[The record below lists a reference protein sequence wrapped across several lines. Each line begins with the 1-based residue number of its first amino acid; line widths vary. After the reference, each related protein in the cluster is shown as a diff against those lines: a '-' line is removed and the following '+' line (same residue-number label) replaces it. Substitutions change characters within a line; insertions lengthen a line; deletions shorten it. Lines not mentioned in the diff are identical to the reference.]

1 MDTKLEKPVS
11 FEVIMPKDD
20 KFTVDN
26 PKGTVTPGVETIITF
41 TYKPPEADK
50 FIVIIGLFRKILMY
64 LNM

>member
-1 MDTKLEKPVS
+1 MA

-20 KFTVDN
+20 KFAVDN

-50 FIVIIGLFRKILMY
+50 FIVIMLLFRKILTC